1 MAKRRPSASKPA
13 PARPSSGEDAFT
25 AAILELVRWSRER
38 TQTLV
43 LSGVALVVVVSGTA
57 YWFNQRGAQLD
68 AAAGELEEL
77 QQTVGVQDPATAEA
91 SIQGFLDRYEGTPY
105 GIEARMLLARVHLV
119 GADDPNAAVE
129 VLQAVAPSYG
139 SPLSV
144 DATFMLGASLEQG
157 ERWIEAADIYEE
169 LLTQVEFSFQRV
181 EAGEG
186 LARARLAQGDTA
198 AAVEAYRSVLD
209 ELEEDA
215 AERARLEMRVAEL
228 TAAQG

>member
-13 PARPSSGEDAFT
+13 STRPSSGEDAFT

-43 LSGVALVVVVSGTA
+43 LSGVAVILVATGIV
-57 YWFNQRGAQLD
+57 YWINQRGAQLD
-68 AAAGELEEL
+68 AAAGELEAL

-91 SIQGFLDRYEGTPY
+91 SIQGFLDRYEGTPF
-105 GIEARMLLARVHLV
+105 GIEARMLLARVQLV
-119 GADDPNAAVE
+119 GADDPNSAVE

-139 SPLSV
+139 SPLAV
-144 DATFMLGASLEQG
+144 DATFMLGASLEQA

-169 LLTQVEFSFQRV
+169 LLSRVDFSFQRV

-186 LARARLAQGDTA
+186 LARSRLAQGDTA
-198 AAVEAYRSVLD
+198 AAIEAYRSVLD

-215 AERARLEMRVAEL
+215 LDRARFEMRVSEL
-228 TAAQG
+228 SAAQS